1 MAVSSWHHVVDR
13 ATASL
18 PWTAAVAAALA
29 NLAALQGGRPAR
41 CRAPN
46 GESTQGAVASL
57 SPAETQSARGIGRRD
72 APPAGG
78 AMGRAGPRGRS
89 GALTTTRKAQPA
101 EATHEGP
108 GRPRGGVPGRDRTRG
123 HKRPT
128 HEDQSKA
135 APKKTK
141 GAGKAPTPF
150 DTAMTGHAA
159 RARRC
164 EAGGTSPASREGV
177 ARCGFAG
184 RIQPTSDLAA
194 GHLQGPARTMAT
206 YTYHLLSLVPEK

>member
-41 CRAPN
+41 CRDPN

-78 AMGRAGPRGRS
+78 AMGRAGPRGHP
-89 GALTTTRKAQPA
+89 GAPPPDGLSPKPQRA
-101 EATHEGP
+101 
-108 GRPRGGVPGRDRTRG
+108 GVPGGRV
-123 HKRPT
+123 
-128 HEDQSKA
+128 
-135 APKKTK
+135 
-141 GAGKAPTPF
+141 AG
-150 DTAMTGHAA
+150 
-159 RARRC
+159 
-164 EAGGTSPASREGV
+164 SPVE
-177 ARCGFAG
+177 
-184 RIQPTSDLAA
+184 
-194 GHLQGPARTMAT
+194 
-206 YTYHLLSLVPEK
+206 